1 MESDPNLICNI
12 KNLKIQKDNYNPTN
26 TISKKKK
33 YQKFKSIGY
42 IVSFVRYY
50 HSLDIGEKSIVIAK
64 HMSNSIANEIFKLEL
79 KISKIESHPEIYS
92 QIDNQKIIKKQIKI
106 LYEYLAVL
114 IIYSDKELKY
124 ILIIT
129 LMKIIERK
137 ILKNKSDIFEDK
149 KNKFIFETL
158 LKNDFK
164 TLTNYMN
171 MYQNILEKYF
181 EFHKLNGKIEYEDL
195 CRYFVIQFAY
205 YLDLL
210 LNKLNFKSTID
221 IDLSYCKNNST
232 IGKIFLG
239 YLIENGYCNKI
250 DFSFSQNID
259 YTYILEK
266 IYKSTFEYITID
278 LRGVDLTKK
287 MINIINDIR
296 RCSYTKT
303 IIFGEK
309 ENNLNNIKSKQLNS
323 KSFNREIVVSN
334 SNNTDF
340 NYEISDN
347 VEVNRERKRNNKV
360 LKKHSLNYG
369 KGGYFK

>member
-12 KNLKIQKDNYNPTN
+12 KNLNIQKDNYNPTN

-79 KISKIESHPEIYS
+79 KISKIESHPEIYAK
-92 QIDNQKIIKKQIKI
+92 IEDQKIIKKQIKI

-210 LNKLNFKSTID
+210 LSKLNFKSTID
-221 IDLSYCKNNST
+221 IDLSYCKNNSV

-250 DFSFSQNID
+250 DLSFSQNID
-259 YTYILEK
+259 YAYILEK

-323 KSFNREIVVSN
+323 KSFNKEIVVSN
-334 SNNTDF
+334 SDNTDF

-360 LKKHSLNYG
+360 LKKNSLNYG